1 MLVSSPRD
9 IIFTFKKGVVV
20 ALISLRDDGY
30 LMYQDH
36 KEKIKSRRRTMSA
49 MDPSIYSMAQD
60 IEQQLLRPLL
70 LFCRWSEMETN
81 TRNKTWIQI
90 KVLCFN

>member
-70 LFCRWSEMETN
+70 LFCR
-81 TRNKTWIQI
+81 
-90 KVLCFN
+90 